1 MWIALFKNVREV
13 MRADTLCRG
22 QGIRVA
28 VMPVPESVS
37 SECGMCL
44 RIASEERE
52 ALAEL
57 CRMNNIEVTY
67 GEF

>member
-13 MRADTLCRG
+13 MKADALCRE
-22 QGIRVA
+22 QGIRAA

-44 RIASEERE
+44 RIDPEERKR
-52 ALAEL
+52 LAEL
-57 CRMNNIEVTY
+57 CRTNNIEVTY